1 MGTLLFTKSSNL
13 SPPPSGG
20 GGGPMLLTTAGTT
33 TTNLS
38 QVCLKGKLDL
48 SMWRGVGDDDDDE
61 DYDNMESTTD
71 ARLVAPSSSPQPPL
85 SPLLVSL
92 LATKTPSSDGDGSAY
107 NESYNAT
114 TSKRTFSPSS
124 SSMLPPMVIVSEA
137 GEREHVDVDRHA
149 NNLYHDDDDSDDGKK
164 VEVAARVVASSSNN
178 NKLLGT
184 SQGYGLSTQRE
195 SQQNGFG
202 LRQRP
207 SVGKGVRPEHY
218 REEQQPQIASFVSSG
233 LDDSSQLLKSGSQSP
248 SGRQRV
254 KSATRKVEFTGD
266 VGFKSGIME
275 GEKDKNG
282 SQIQAKTT
290 AASGSVEAS
299 SGGEKKRGESA
310 KDDPATRSRSSSAA
324 RRPSSNKTKTADIL
338 QEIRKMSLAS
348 QDALEEKKKAA
359 AEAASSSTVKG
370 GGKKFG
376 RKSRQKR
383 RKEEEYTDK
392 DRAAAVTG
400 GSKDIKQSLKA
411 KKKRDRKMRL
421 SISFMSGEDYVIS
434 ALLGEATYQMKVK
447 KQPEAALL
455 TLNKALEIQ
464 PKHKAALVARSQ
476 CYLKLGD
483 AESAL
488 KDAEMAWDPNER
500 ETYIQGLYQYAE
512 ALFQLGEFEK
522 ALIAFHRGH
531 RIRKDMDGF
540 RIGIQKSQEAIRR
553 AIGDKSAT
561 AIPNLDTVLPLIQ
574 EFESAKARLG
584 DECREEVVLKNI
596 AKYRLGDKQLT
607 DGKVKSKLITRELM
621 GQLYLDKSYLTKF
634 VKRPEEV
641 INQQGLAKGL
651 REEACE
657 ALKYLESREKF
668 WRQQNPLYSR
678 KNFTTMLK
686 AHAHDVAVR
695 KESVSTEPSVA
706 KFLQRRNSVLT
717 AASGG
722 GSPPPLVRQHSSQK
736 INDHHLEEGKARLRR
751 RSSGSEPQLYSQESI
766 DKRYADILDKKRN
779 GKIKPNLVKASSR
792 EKLN

>member
-1 MGTLLFTKSSNL
+1 MDQFLMQIQDVTEK
-13 SPPPSGG
+13 PSK
-20 GGGPMLLTTAGTT
+20 T
-33 TTNLS
+33 
-38 QVCLKGKLDL
+38 QQHQQGKK
-48 SMWRGVGDDDDDE
+48 RH
-61 DYDNMESTTD
+61 
-71 ARLVAPSSSPQPPL
+71 RRKPCLVAPRDFSSFFTEGSMFFRI
-85 SPLLVSL
+85 
-92 LATKTPSSDGDGSAY
+92 GDMEKA
-107 NESYNAT
+107 
-114 TSKRTFSPSS
+114 
-124 SSMLPPMVIVSEA
+124 
-137 GEREHVDVDRHA
+137 
-149 NNLYHDDDDSDDGKK
+149 
-164 VEVAARVVASSSNN
+164 
-178 NKLLGT
+178 LGC
-184 SQGYGLSTQRE
+184 
-195 SQQNGFG
+195 F
-202 LRQRP
+202 
-207 SVGKGVRPEHY
+207 
-218 REEQQPQIASFVSSG
+218 
-233 LDDSSQLLKSGSQSP
+233 
-248 SGRQRV
+248 
-254 KSATRKVEFTGD
+254 
-266 VGFKSGIME
+266 
-275 GEKDKNG
+275 
-282 SQIQAKTT
+282 
-290 AASGSVEAS
+290 
-299 SGGEKKRGESA
+299 
-310 KDDPATRSRSSSAA
+310 
-324 RRPSSNKTKTADIL
+324 
-338 QEIRKMSLAS
+338 
-348 QDALEEKKKAA
+348 
-359 AEAASSSTVKG
+359 
-370 GGKKFG
+370 
-376 RKSRQKR
+376 
-383 RKEEEYTDK
+383 
-392 DRAAAVTG
+392 
-400 GSKDIKQSLKA
+400 
-411 KKKRDRKMRL
+411 
-421 SISFMSGEDYVIS
+421 
-434 ALLGEATYQMKVK
+434 
-447 KQPEAALL
+447 
-455 TLNKALEIQ
+455 NKALEIQ

-584 DECREEVVLKNI
+584 DECKEDVVLKNI

-634 VKRPEEV
+634 VKRPEV

-686 AHAHDVAVR
+686 AHAHDVTVR

-706 KFLQRRNSVLT
+706 KFLQRRSSVLT

-722 GSPPPLVRQHSSQK
+722 GSPPPLDRQNSSQK
-736 INDHHLEEGKARLRR
+736 INDHQLEEGKARLVR
-751 RSSGSEPQLYSQESI
+751 RSSGSEPQLHSQESI

-792 EKLN
+792 ENLK